1 VPFALYVILPSAEV
15 HMVSRRAFLRITGA
29 AGTAAYAWKA
39 HGLDEVLAAS
49 AQVAGRSAED
59 VAQDEFYWREI
70 QQAFTLDRTLI
81 NLNNGNS
88 CPSPL
93 VVHDALKRYLDFSNQ
108 APVHFRGQLEQNKET
123 ARRRLAAEFG
133 CDKEELAITR
143 NSSEALQIA
152 QNGLDLKPGDEV
164 LTTEQDYGRMLTTWD
179 QRSRRDGIKV
189 VRINFPVPTTQDD
202 LVQRFEKAITPQTKV
217 LHFCH
222 ITNLT
227 GQLFPVK
234 RLSQMARQRGILTIV
249 DGAHAFAHFPFKLA
263 DLDCDYYGTSLHKWL
278 LAPHNTGFLYVRRE
292 RIIPTWPL
300 TAAPARR
307 NNDIRK
313 FEEVGTIAAA
323 PFAAIN
329 EALAFHQAVGA
340 DRKAARLR
348 YLTMRWV
355 NRLRQNPRIRIHSNL
370 DHTYG
375 LALVQ
380 IDGIQASD
388 TSRFLWDRYR
398 IIANAIT
405 REDYQGIRVTPNI
418 YTTLEEIDTFSTAME
433 DLLKNGV
440 ATPTTAPRG

>member
-1 VPFALYVILPSAEV
+1 MI
-15 HMVSRRAFLRITGA
+15 SRRAFLRMTSA
-29 AGTAAYAWKA
+29 AGTAAYALKPY
-39 HGLDEVLAAS
+39 GIDEVLAAS
-49 AQVAGRSAED
+49 AQVAGRSAAD

-70 QQAFTLDRTLI
+70 QHAFTLDRTLI

-88 CPSPL
+88 CPSPT
-93 VVHDALKRYLDFSNQ
+93 VVHDALKRYLDFTNQ
-108 APVHFRGQLEQNKET
+108 APVYHRGQLEQNKNT

-133 CDKEELAITR
+133 CDREELAITR

-152 QNGLDLKPGDEV
+152 QNGIDLKPGDEV

-179 QRSRRDGIKV
+179 QRARRDKIKV
-189 VRINFPVPTTQDD
+189 TRINFPVPTTEDD
-202 LVQRFEKAITPQTKV
+202 LYQRFEKAITPQTKV

-263 DLDCDYYGTSLHKWL
+263 DLECDYYGTSLHKWL
-278 LAPHNTGFLYVRRE
+278 LAPHNTGFLYVRRD
-292 RIIPTWPL
+292 RIPPTWPL
-300 TAAPARR
+300 TAAPTRQ
-307 NNDIRK
+307 NDDIRK
-313 FEEVGTIAAA
+313 FEEIGTISVA

-329 EALAFHQAVGA
+329 EAIAFHQALGV

-348 YLTMRWV
+348 LLTMRWV
-355 NRLRQNPRIRIHSNL
+355 NRLKANPRIQIHSNL

-375 LALVQ
+375 LALVGVQ
-380 IDGIQASD
+380 GIKAVD
-388 TSRFLWDRYR
+388 VNRFLWDKYR
-398 IIANAIT
+398 IITTAVT
-405 REDYQGIRVTPNI
+405 RDDYEGIRVTPNI
-418 YTTLEEIDTFSTAME
+418 YTTLEEIDTFAMAME

-440 ATPTTAPRG
+440 PAATA

>member
-1 VPFALYVILPSAEV
+1 MRFD
-15 HMVSRRAFLRITGA
+15 MVSRRAFLRITGA
-29 AGTAAYAWKA
+29 AGTAAYALKA
-39 HGLDEVLAAS
+39 YGIEEALAAS
-49 AQVAGRSAED
+49 AQVAGRSATE
-59 VAQDEFYWREI
+59 VAQDEFYWRDI
-70 QQAFTLDRTLI
+70 QRAFDLDRTII

-88 CPSPL
+88 CPSPT

-108 APVHFRGQLEQNKET
+108 LPVYYRGQLEQNKET

-179 QRSRRDGIKV
+179 QRARREGIKITK
-189 VRINFPVPTTQDD
+189 INFPVPTTTDD
-202 LVQRFEKAITPQTKV
+202 LYQRFEKALTPQTKV

-222 ITNLT
+222 VTNLT
-227 GQLFPVK
+227 GQPFPVK
-234 RLSQMARQRGILTIV
+234 RLSQLARQRGIVTIV

-278 LAPHNTGFLYVRRE
+278 LAPHNTGFLYVRRD
-292 RIIPTWPL
+292 RIAPTWPL

-307 NNDIRK
+307 ANDIRK
-313 FEEVGTIAAA
+313 FEEIGTISAA

-329 EALAFHQAVGA
+329 EALAFHQAIGV

-348 YLTMRWV
+348 YLTMRWAD
-355 NRLRQNPRIRIHSNL
+355 RLKANPRVRFHSSMKPGE
-370 DHTYG
+370 TFG
-375 LALVQ
+375 LALVG
-380 IDGIQASD
+380 IDGITAAD
-388 TSRFLWDRYR
+388 TTKFLWDRYR
-398 IIANAIT
+398 IISVAIT
-405 REDYQGIRVTPNI
+405 RDDYQGIRVTPNI
-418 YTTLEEIDTFSTAME
+418 YTTLEEIDTFATAME

-440 ATPTTAPRG
+440 SPATA

>member
-1 VPFALYVILPSAEV
+1 
-15 HMVSRRAFLRITGA
+15 MVSRRAFLRITSA
-29 AGTAAYAWKA
+29 AGTAAYTAKA
-39 HGLDEVLAAS
+39 YGLEEVLAAS
-49 AQVAGRSAED
+49 AQVAGRPSDD

-88 CPSPL
+88 CPSPR

-108 APVHFRGQLEQNKET
+108 LPVYYRGQLEQNKET

-179 QRSRRDGIKV
+179 QRARREKIKV
-189 VRINFPVPTTQDD
+189 TQINFPVPTTTDD
-202 LVQRFEKAITPQTKV
+202 LYQRFEKAVTPQTKV

-263 DLDCDYYGTSLHKWL
+263 DLECDYYGTSLHKWL
-278 LAPHNTGFLYVRRE
+278 LAPHNTGFLYVRRD
-292 RIIPTWPL
+292 RIAPTWPL

-307 NNDIRK
+307 TTDIRK
-313 FEEVGTIAAA
+313 FEEIGTISAA

-355 NRLRQNPRIRIHSNL
+355 NRLKANPRIRIHSNL

-375 LALVQ
+375 LALVDV
-380 IDGIQASD
+380 DGVKAADVSK
-388 TSRFLWDRYR
+388 FLFDKYR
-398 IIANAIT
+398 IISNAIT
-405 REDYQGIRVTPNI
+405 RDDYQGIRVTPNI
-418 YTTLEEIDTFSTAME
+418 YTTLEEIDTFAMAME
-433 DLLKNGV
+433 DILKNGV
-440 ATPTTAPRG
+440 SAPTA

>member
-1 VPFALYVILPSAEV
+1 
-15 HMVSRRAFLRITGA
+15 MVSRRAFLRLTGA
-29 AGTAAYAWKA
+29 VGTSAYAA
-39 HGLDEVLAAS
+39 RVYGIDEVLAAS
-49 AQVAGRSAED
+49 AQVAGRPADE

-88 CPSPL
+88 CPSPR
-93 VVHDALKRYLDFSNQ
+93 VVHEALKRYLDISNQ
-108 APVHFRGQLEQNKET
+108 APVYHRGQLEQNKET

-179 QRSRRDGIKV
+179 QRARREGIKV
-189 VRINFPVPTTQDD
+189 VQINFPVPTTQDD
-202 LVQRFEKAITPQTKV
+202 LFQRFEQAITPRTKV

-222 ITNLT
+222 VTNLT

-234 RLSQMARQRGILTIV
+234 RLSQLARQRGILTIV
-249 DGAHAFAHFPFKLA
+249 DGAHAFAHFPFKVT
-263 DLDCDYYGTSLHKWL
+263 DLECDYYGTSLHKWL
-278 LAPHNTGFLYVRRE
+278 LAPHNTGFLYVRRD
-292 RIIPTWPL
+292 RIQPTWPL

-307 NNDIRK
+307 NTDIRK
-313 FEEVGTIAAA
+313 FEEIGTISAA

-340 DRKAARLR
+340 ERKAARLR
-348 YLTMRWV
+348 FLTMRWV
-355 NRLRQNPRIRIHSNL
+355 NRLRQNPRIKIHSGL

-375 LALVQ
+375 LALVNVE
-380 IDGIQASD
+380 GIKAVE
-388 TSRFLWDRYR
+388 TSRFLWDKYR
-398 IIANAIT
+398 IISNAIT
-405 REDYQGIRVTPNI
+405 REEYQGIRVTPNI
-418 YTTLEEIDTFSTAME
+418 YTTLEEIDTFVMAME
-433 DLLKNGV
+433 DLMKNGV
-440 ATPTTAPRG
+440 ATPSA

>member
-1 VPFALYVILPSAEV
+1 MLRPKSGGIP
-15 HMVSRRAFLRITGA
+15 MVSRRAFLRISTTATGA
-29 AGTAAYAWKA
+29 ALATKTYGIR
-39 HGLDEVLAAS
+39 DVLAAT
-49 AQVAGRSAED
+49 AQVAGRSADE

-88 CPSPL
+88 CPSPR
-93 VVHDALKRYLDFSNQ
+93 VVHEALKRYLDITNQ
-108 APVHFRGQLEQNKET
+108 APVYHRGQLEQNKDT

-179 QRSRRDGIKV
+179 QRARRDGIKITK
-189 VRINFPVPTTQDD
+189 INFPVPTTQDD
-202 LVQRFEKAITPQTKV
+202 LYQRFEKAITPQTKV

-249 DGAHAFAHFPFKLA
+249 DGAHAFAHFPFKVA

-278 LAPHNTGFLYVRRE
+278 LAPHNTGFLYVRRD
-292 RIIPTWPL
+292 RIQPTWPL
-300 TAAPARR
+300 TAAPSRR
-307 NNDIRK
+307 ANDIRK
-313 FEEVGTIAAA
+313 FEEIGTISAA

-329 EALAFHQAVGA
+329 EALAFHQAIGV

-348 YLTMRWV
+348 YLTMRWAD
-355 NRLRQNPRIRIHSNL
+355 RLKANPRVRFHSSMKPGE
-370 DHTYG
+370 TFG
-375 LALVQ
+375 LALVG
-380 IDGIQASD
+380 IDGIKAAD
-388 TSRFLWDRYR
+388 ISRFLWDRYR
-398 IIANAIT
+398 I
-405 REDYQGIRVTPNI
+405 
-418 YTTLEEIDTFSTAME
+418 
-433 DLLKNGV
+433 
-440 ATPTTAPRG
+440 

>member
-1 VPFALYVILPSAEV
+1 
-15 HMVSRRAFLRITGA
+15 MVSRRTFLRTTGA
-29 AGTAAYAWKA
+29 AGSAAFAFTTY
-39 HGLDEVLAAS
+39 GIEEVLAAT
-49 AQVAGRSAED
+49 AQIAGRSAED

-70 QQAFTLDRTLI
+70 QHAFMLDRTLI

-88 CPSPL
+88 CPSPT

-152 QNGLDLKPGDEV
+152 QNGIDLEPGDEV

-179 QRSRRDGIKV
+179 QRARREGIKIT
-189 VRINFPVPTTQDD
+189 RINFPVPTTQDD
-202 LVQRFEKAITPQTKV
+202 LYQRFEQAITPQTKV

-234 RLSQMARQRGILTIV
+234 RLSQMARQRNILTIV

-278 LAPHNTGFLYVRRE
+278 LAPHNTGFLYVRRN
-292 RIIPTWPL
+292 RIEPTWPL

-307 NNDIRK
+307 STDIRK
-313 FEEVGTIAAA
+313 FEEVGTISAA

-329 EALAFHQAVGA
+329 EAMAFHQALGVE
-340 DRKAARLR
+340 RKSARLR
-348 YLTMRWV
+348 YLTMRWA
-355 NRLRQNPRIRIHSNL
+355 NRLRSNPRIKLHSSL
-370 DHTYG
+370 QPGQTWG
-375 LALVQ
+375 LALVGV
-380 IDGIQASD
+380 DGIKAVD
-388 TSRFLWDRYR
+388 VNRFLWDRYR
-398 IIANAIT
+398 IITTAVT
-405 REDYQGIRVTPNI
+405 REDYEGIRVTPNI

-433 DLLKNGV
+433 DLLKNGLER
-440 ATPTTAPRG
+440 TTA